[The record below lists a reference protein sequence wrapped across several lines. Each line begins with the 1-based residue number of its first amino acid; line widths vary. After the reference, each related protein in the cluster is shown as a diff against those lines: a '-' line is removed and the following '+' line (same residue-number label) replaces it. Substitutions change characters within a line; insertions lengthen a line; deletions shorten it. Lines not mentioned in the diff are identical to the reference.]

1 MDRRKEEVATTHITH
16 LQSDG
21 LSPNMSTMRRF
32 CDRRVFQ
39 KFQRLLHHKVCVIGS
54 GPSGFYSTK
63 YLLDHKIAGLDVR
76 VDMIDKLPT
85 PFGLVRYGVAP
96 DHPEVKSVIDQFIEV
111 IISPISLSLCLSVSL
126 LTRSLCPLS
135 SHRLLKMTNSNSL
148 EILKLVKI

>member
-21 LSPNMSTMRRF
+21 LSSNTSTMRRF

-111 IISPISLSLCLSVSL
+111 IISPLCLSL
-126 LTRSLCPLS
+126 LTHSLCSLS